1 MDSPFC
7 ITGKYVNAQYM
18 PTDRQTEFRI
28 RTVRPL
34 IGEKTNI
41 KGYSLCPWLTI
52 KAPGHFN
59 TKNLKIVSKQQQIQI
74 CFLVRACVDIIDGQ
88 KIGAVRLEA
97 GAGRHAILF
106 SASRM

>member
-1 MDSPFC
+1 MYSPFC

-74 CFLVRACVDIIDGQ
+74 CCLVRPA
-88 KIGAVRLEA
+88 LT
-97 GAGRHAILF
+97 
-106 SASRM
+106 